1 MLKLL
6 YCERDS
12 ETGRQVLPSSL
23 ARYFRNST
31 GDAVQELKYLQG
43 YSDQLTDQVQCLIAE
58 NKLQTFLLKKYPI
71 QHEIRTDKAL
81 YEYVMLLK
89 NSSMQQ
95 SHPLSKVLFD
105 SKIKMQN
112 QALGV
117 HKFISRVQGGKL
129 KAKNEIRIAS
139 TFRKAPEAFL
149 RMIVVHELAHLK
161 EKDHN
166 KAFFRL
172 CTHMEPEYHQ
182 LEFDMRLYMTQL
194 DLLGPLYVT
203 E

>member
-1 MLKLL
+1 M
-6 YCERDS
+6 
-12 ETGRQVLPSSL
+12 
-23 ARYFRNST
+23 
-31 GDAVQELKYLQG
+31 QELKYLHG
-43 YSDQLTDQVQCLIAE
+43 YPGHLADQVQSLIAE
-58 NKLQTFLLKKYPI
+58 NKLQLFLLKKYPSP
-71 QHEIRTDKAL
+71 HEIRTDKAL
-81 YEYVMLLK
+81 YEYVVAIK
-89 NSSMQQ
+89 NSAMQQ
-95 SHPLSKVLFD
+95 SQPLSKVLYD

-139 TFRKAPEAFL
+139 TFRNAPEPLL

-166 KAFFRL
+166 KAFFKL
-172 CTHMEPEYHQ
+172 CNHMEPEYHQ

-194 DLLGPLYVT
+194 DLVGPLYVT

>member
-1 MLKLL
+1 M
-6 YCERDS
+6 
-12 ETGRQVLPSSL
+12 
-23 ARYFRNST
+23 
-31 GDAVQELKYLQG
+31 QELKYLQG
-43 YSDQLTDQVQCLIAE
+43 YPEHLTDQVQCLVAA
-58 NKLQTFLLKKYPI
+58 KTLQALLLKKYPA

-81 YEYVMLLK
+81 YEYVVTIK

-95 SHPLSKVLFD
+95 SQPLSKVLFD
-105 SKIKMQN
+105 SKIKMQH

-117 HKFISRVQGGKL
+117 HKFISRVQGRKL

-139 TFRKAPEAFL
+139 TFRNAPEPLL

-166 KAFFRL
+166 KAFFKL
-172 CTHMEPEYHQ
+172 CNHIEPEYHQ

-194 DLLGPLYVT
+194 DLFGPLYIT
-203 E
+203 R

>member
-1 MLKLL
+1 MHK
-6 YCERDS
+6 
-12 ETGRQVLPSSL
+12 
-23 ARYFRNST
+23 
-31 GDAVQELKYLQG
+31 LKYLQG
-43 YSDQLTDQVQCLIAE
+43 YPDNLTDQVQGLIAE
-58 NKLQTFLLKKYPI
+58 SKLQTLLLKKYPT
-71 QHEIRTDKAL
+71 QHQIRTDKAL
-81 YEYVMLLK
+81 YEYVMAIK

-95 SHPLSKVLFD
+95 SQPLSKVIFD

-117 HKFISRVQGGKL
+117 HKIISRVQGRKL
-129 KAKNEIRIAS
+129 KSKNEIRIAS
-139 TFRKAPEAFL
+139 TFRKAPEPLL

-166 KAFFRL
+166 KAFFKL
-172 CTHMEPEYHQ
+172 CSHLEPEYHQ

-194 DLLGPLYVT
+194 DIFGPLYVT

>member
-1 MLKLL
+1 
-6 YCERDS
+6 
-12 ETGRQVLPSSL
+12 
-23 ARYFRNST
+23 
-31 GDAVQELKYLQG
+31 VQELQYLQG
-43 YSDQLTDQVQCLIAE
+43 YPGHLTDQVQCLIAE
-58 NKLQTFLLKKYPI
+58 KKLQKLLLKKYPTP
-71 QHEIRTDKAL
+71 HEIRTDKAL
-81 YEYVMLLK
+81 YEYVLAIK

-95 SHPLSKVLFD
+95 SQPLSKVLFD
-105 SKIKMQN
+105 SKIKMRH

-139 TFRKAPEAFL
+139 TFRNAPEPLL
-149 RMIVVHELAHLK
+149 RMIVIHELAHLK

-166 KAFFRL
+166 KAFFKL
-172 CTHMEPEYHQ
+172 CQHMEPEYHQ
-182 LEFDMRLYMTQL
+182 LEFDMRLYLTQL